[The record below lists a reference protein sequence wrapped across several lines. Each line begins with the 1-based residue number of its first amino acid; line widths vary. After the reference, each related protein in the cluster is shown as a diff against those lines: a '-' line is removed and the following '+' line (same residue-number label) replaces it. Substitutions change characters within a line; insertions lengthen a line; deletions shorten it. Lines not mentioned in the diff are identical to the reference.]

1 MKRICVIGA
10 GTAGLEAAKHLGE
23 ALTRRRHV
31 EVVLIESQAQ
41 PADRALSYEVAV
53 GQLGAQAAL
62 RSPRDLVGEQ
72 VRVLQARVEGLDL
85 ARREVFAGQTR
96 VGFDHLLCAVGLEG
110 VPWGLPGALDL
121 YRWDDVVALGARVG
135 GVLRGEL
142 GQDEGGRVFVV
153 AGGGHSGVEL
163 AAELA
168 SALHDGLK
176 PEARAHARVVL
187 VERRGELLPGFG
199 GALRAKAL
207 DALGRLGVE
216 VRLGDEVVG
225 FDGREV
231 ALGRGGSVV
240 AQHLIWAGG
249 ARAPSWLGEAGLPVG
264 EGGWLWVE
272 DDLEVVGQ
280 EGIYAAGSCARAAR
294 EEGMYEGSARAARQG
309 KRAADNLLMAMVGA
323 SPDPWEPPLAQPV
336 WVRLGRGEAAVELG
350 GRAFSGAA
358 ARGALRLLQSAKA
371 PTPGARLG
379 ILAGRLGSRLVTR

>member
-1 MKRICVIGA
+1 
-10 GTAGLEAAKHLGE
+10 LEAAKRLGE
-23 ALTRRRHV
+23 GLARRRHV
-31 EVVLIESQAQ
+31 EVVLIEAQAQ
-41 PADRALSYEVAV
+41 PADRALTYDVGVAR
-53 GQLGAQAAL
+53 LGAQLARRA
-62 RSPRDLVGEQ
+62 PQELVGEH

-96 VGFDHLLCAVGLEG
+96 VGFDYLLCAVGLEG
-110 VPWGLPGALDL
+110 APWGWVDGRALDQGAGVLDL
-121 YRWDDVVALGARVG
+121 YRWEDVVSLGERVG
-135 GVLRGEL
+135 AVLRGER
-142 GQDEGGRVFVV
+142 GQEEGGRVFVV
-153 AGGGHSGVEL
+153 AGGGQSGVEL

-168 SALHDGLK
+168 SALQDGLSA
-176 PEARAHARVVL
+176 EARAHARVVL

-199 GALRAKAL
+199 AALQAKAL

-216 VRLGDEVVG
+216 VRLGDQALG

-231 ALGRGGSVV
+231 GLANGGAIV
-240 AQHLIWAGG
+240 AQHVVSACG
-249 ARAPSWLGEAGLPVG
+249 ASAPRWLREAGLPVG

-280 EGIYAAGSCARAAR
+280 EGIYAAGSCARSAR

-336 WVRLGRGEAAVELG
+336 WVRLGRGEAAVALG
-350 GRAFSGAA
+350 GRAFSGSAA
-358 ARGALRLLQSAKA
+358 HGALRVLQSAKA

-379 ILAGRLGSRLVTR
+379 ILAGRLGSRLLTR